1 MNDSVRPSCSIRS
14 GSAKYGT
21 GSAGSSAGSSSG
33 TGYAATSSYS
43 ARSGSERCSAICRS
57 ICSSRCPRQA
67 RRLRIRG
74 ARPSGC
80 SASRIA
86 FSGGCSRAP
95 ETPSTS
101 AMTPR
106 LAATTSYSA
115 FTTSAGY
122 GS

>member
-1 MNDSVRPSCSIRS
+1 MNDNVRPSCSIRS

-21 GSAGSSAGSSSG
+21 GSEGSSAGSAAG

-67 RRLRIRG
+67 RRLRMRG
-74 ARPSGC
+74 ARPRGC
-80 SASRIA
+80 RASRIA
-86 FSGGCSRAP
+86 FSGGSSSVSQ
-95 ETPSTS
+95 TPSIS
-101 AMTPR
+101 VMIPR

-115 FTTSAGY
+115 STTSAGY